1 MAETREETL
10 RRFFQQYAKAT
21 REGDTE
27 IIATS
32 YAPTYIETSPDTF
45 VAWKVDEQYR
55 KALVERHT
63 MLQQQL
69 GLQALDV
76 EIVSTEEVAPL
87 HYMVRARWKMAFAKA
102 RAGNVTSLFDITYMV
117 KIASKP
123 QILAYISHESEEA
136 VMRRDG
142 VI

>member
-21 REGDTE
+21 REGDIET
-27 IIATS
+27 IAAS

-45 VAWKVDEQYR
+45 VAWKVDDQYR

-76 EIVSTEEVAPL
+76 EIVSAEEVAPL
-87 HYMVRARWKMAFAKA
+87 HYMARARWKMAFAKA

-117 KIASKP
+117 KIAGKP

-136 VMRRDG
+136 VLRRDG

>member
-76 EIVSTEEVAPL
+76 EIVSAEEVAPL
-87 HYMVRARWKMAFAKA
+87 HYMVRARWKMTFAKA

>member
-76 EIVSTEEVAPL
+76 EIVSAEEVAPL